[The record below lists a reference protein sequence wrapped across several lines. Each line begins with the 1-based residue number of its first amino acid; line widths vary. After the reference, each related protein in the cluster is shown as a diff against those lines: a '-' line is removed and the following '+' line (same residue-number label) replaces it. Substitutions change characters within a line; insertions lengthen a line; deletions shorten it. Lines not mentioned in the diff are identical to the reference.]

1 MNSIESLRLDFD
13 SQVEDLRNIQNEK
26 IFDECIFVGSG
37 DSYVAGL
44 ISEYLTNK
52 SRCYSPSDLV
62 NSSLLADKTYC
73 FISVTGRTKA
83 NIQLARRA
91 KKSGLR
97 TAAVTANEK
106 SKLAQVCDQVI
117 PLNITRVKTPTA
129 GFRTFVAN
137 VITCLQ
143 LLGID
148 VPNKFDLWH
157 KEAKQL
163 SSKISESLILPN
175 DILYILG
182 NNLLY
187 PVALYASFQMAEF
200 FGTSAVAHKLEEF
213 CHSPVFGMKKWHNL
227 WILGY
232 KEERISRTLGKLG
245 SSTLYI
251 ELYNSDIFTQLFESV
266 FFVQNLILLLA
277 KKQGYTELQYTVM
290 KDVLKVSSDIIYE
303 D

>member
-13 SQVEDLRNIQNEK
+13 SQVEDLASICNQK
-26 IFDECIFVGSG
+26 IFDDCIYVGSG

-52 SRCYSPSDLV
+52 CRCYSPSDLV
-62 NSSLLADKTYC
+62 NSSLSADKTYC
-73 FISVTGRTKA
+73 FISVTGKTKA
-83 NIQLARRA
+83 NIELARRA

-117 PLNITRVKTPTA
+117 PLKITRVKTPTA

-148 VPNKFDLWH
+148 VPNKFDHWH

-175 DILYILG
+175 DMLYILG
-182 NNLLY
+182 NNLFY
-187 PVALYASFQMAEF
+187 PLALYTSFQMAEF

-213 CHSPVFGMKKWHNL
+213 CHSPIFGMKKSHNL
-227 WILGY
+227 WILGQ
-232 KEERISRTLGKLG
+232 KEEWVSRSLGKLG
-245 SSTLYI
+245 SSTSLY
-251 ELYNSDIFTQLFESV
+251 
-266 FFVQNLILLLA
+266 
-277 KKQGYTELQYTVM
+277 
-290 KDVLKVSSDIIYE
+290 
-303 D
+303 